1 MGDSI
6 GVTHGRG
13 MFPPLFSAYGRKDNA
28 MSKEIQ
34 IFANDQFG
42 EVRTLTKDGEPWF
55 VGKDVAEILGYS
67 NPRDA
72 LAKRVDD
79 EDKGVAKC
87 DTLGGAQELTIINE
101 SGLYSLI
108 LSSKLSMARAF
119 KRWVT
124 SEVLPAI
131 RKHGEY
137 TAPKV
142 SQKRLGEVN
151 SAARIIRQ
159 TLKEAGMAPQFVA
172 VAMKSLYAPVGVE
185 IPLEGVTLNKQLFD
199 ATAIAKQLG
208 VLSRSANR
216 THTQS
221 LRSSRRWT
229 CCRRK
234 KSLPRSRAQSAATP
248 ERMCNIRNLL
258 LPRSACGWNATSTQN
273 ALNIEA
279 RSTRCGTVQQHKY
292 PIPGSRFYQ

>member
-1 MGDSI
+1 
-6 GVTHGRG
+6 
-13 MFPPLFSAYGRKDNA
+13 

-55 VGKDVAEILGYS
+55 VGKDVAEILGYG
-67 NPRDA
+67 NTKDA
-72 LAKRVDD
+72 LLNHVDE
-79 EDKGVAKC
+79 EDRAILQKSENATFEIPNRGM
-87 DTLGGAQELTIINE
+87 TIINE

-108 LSSKLSMARAF
+108 LSSKLSTARAF

-208 VLSRSANR
+208 VLSRSGKPHA
-216 THTQS
+216 HAISAIIAQVDVLPEEKELAPFQS
-221 LRSSRRWT
+221 TVSGHAGTNVQYTKSVVAKVSLWLERHDYPESFEYRGKKYTLRYSN
-229 CCRRK
+229 
-234 KSLPRSRAQSAATP
+234 AA
-248 ERMCNIRNLL
+248 
-258 LPRSACGWNATSTQN
+258 
-273 ALNIEA
+273 
-279 RSTRCGTVQQHKY
+279 
-292 PIPGSRFYQ
+292 

>member
-1 MGDSI
+1 
-6 GVTHGRG
+6 
-13 MFPPLFSAYGRKDNA
+13 

-55 VGKDVAEILGYS
+55 VGKDVAEILGYG
-67 NPRDA
+67 NTKDA
-72 LAKRVDD
+72 LLNHVDE
-79 EDKGVAKC
+79 EDRAILQKSENATFEIPNRGM
-87 DTLGGAQELTIINE
+87 TIINE

-108 LSSKLSMARAF
+108 LSSKLPTARAF

-208 VLSRSANR
+208 VLSRSGKPHA
-216 THTQS
+216 HAISAIIAQVDV
-221 LRSSRRWT
+221 
-229 CCRRK
+229 
-234 KSLPRSRAQSAATP
+234 LPEEKELAPFQSAGSGHAGTNVQYTKSVVAKVSLWLERHDYP
-248 ERMCNIRNLL
+248 ESFEYQGKKYTLRY
-258 LPRSACGWNATSTQN
+258 SNA
-273 ALNIEA
+273 A
-279 RSTRCGTVQQHKY
+279 
-292 PIPGSRFYQ
+292 

>member
-1 MGDSI
+1 M
-6 GVTHGRG
+6 R
-13 MFPPLFSAYGRKDNA
+13 
-28 MSKEIQ
+28 KEIQ

-55 VGKDVAEILGYS
+55 VGKDVAQALGYGEGKS
-67 NPRDA
+67 
-72 LAKRVDD
+72 LANAVANHVDD
-79 EDKGVAKC
+79 EDKGV
-87 DTLGGAQELTIINE
+87 TEMMTPGGKQNMVIINE

-108 LSSKLSMARAF
+108 LSSKLPTARAF

-199 ATAIAKQLG
+199 ATAIARQLG
-208 VLSRSANR
+208 VLSRSGKPHA
-216 THTQS
+216 HAISAILAQVDV
-221 LRSSRRWT
+221 
-229 CCRRK
+229 
-234 KSLPRSRAQSAATP
+234 LPEEKELAPFQSAVSGHAGTNVQYTKSVVAKVSLWLERRDYP
-248 ERMCNIRNLL
+248 ESFEYRGKKYTLRY
-258 LPRSACGWNATSTQN
+258 SAA
-273 ALNIEA
+273 A
-279 RSTRCGTVQQHKY
+279 
-292 PIPGSRFYQ
+292 

>member
-1 MGDSI
+1 
-6 GVTHGRG
+6 
-13 MFPPLFSAYGRKDNA
+13 
-28 MSKEIQ
+28 MSNEIQ

-55 VGKDVAEILGYS
+55 VGKDVAEILGYANS
-67 NPRDA
+67 RKAIADHVDA
-72 LAKRVDD
+72 
-79 EDKGVAKC
+79 EDKTDGV
-87 DTLGGAQELTIINE
+87 TIRDSIGRDQTPVLINE

-108 LSSKLSMARAF
+108 LSSKLPTARTF

-208 VLSRSANR
+208 VLSRSGKPHA
-216 THTQS
+216 HAISAIIAQVDV
-221 LRSSRRWT
+221 
-229 CCRRK
+229 
-234 KSLPRSRAQSAATP
+234 LPEEKELAPFQSAVSGHAGTNVQYTKSVVAKVRLWL
-248 ERMCNIRNLL
+248 ERHEYPDCFEYRGKKYTL
-258 LPRSACGWNATSTQN
+258 RYSAA
-273 ALNIEA
+273 A
-279 RSTRCGTVQQHKY
+279 
-292 PIPGSRFYQ
+292 

>member
-1 MGDSI
+1 
-6 GVTHGRG
+6 
-13 MFPPLFSAYGRKDNA
+13 

-55 VGKDVAEILGYS
+55 VGKDVADILGYS
-67 NPRDA
+67 DTAQAVR
-72 LAKRVDD
+72 KHIDD
-79 EDKGVAKC
+79 EDKGVVEM
-87 DTLGGAQELTIINE
+87 TTPGGKQNMVIINE

-108 LSSKLSMARAF
+108 LSSKLPAARAF

-199 ATAIAKQLG
+199 ATAIAKKVG
-208 VLSRSANR
+208 VMSRSGKPHAHANLRDHRAGGR
-216 THTQS
+216 TA
-221 LRSSRRWT
+221 RG
-229 CCRRK
+229 K
-234 KSLPRSRAQSAATP
+234 RACAVP
-248 ERMCNIRNLL
+248 ERRQRPRRNERAVHEVGRCQGQPVAGAPR
-258 LPRSACGWNATSTQN
+258 LPG
-273 ALNIEA
+273 
-279 RSTRCGTVQQHKY
+279 K
-292 PIPGSRFYQ
+292 F

>member
-1 MGDSI
+1 
-6 GVTHGRG
+6 
-13 MFPPLFSAYGRKDNA
+13 

-42 EVRTLTKDGEPWF
+42 EVRTLTKDGKVLF
-55 VGKDVAEILGYS
+55 CASDVAKALGYARP
-67 NPRDA
+67 NDA
-72 LAKRVDD
+72 VSQHCRATVKHSTPISGKMQD
-79 EDKGVAKC
+79 
-87 DTLGGAQELTIINE
+87 INFIPE
-101 SGLYSLI
+101 GDVYRLI
-108 LSSKLSMARAF
+108 VRSKLPTAERF
-119 KRWVT
+119 ERWVFD
-124 SEVLPAI
+124 EVLPGI

-208 VLSRSANR
+208 VLSRSGKPHA
-216 THTQS
+216 HAISAILAQVDV
-221 LRSSRRWT
+221 
-229 CCRRK
+229 
-234 KSLPRSRAQSAATP
+234 LPEEKELAPFQSAVSGHAGTNVQYTKSVVAKVSLWLERHDYP
-248 ERMCNIRNLL
+248 ESFAYRGKKYTLRY
-258 LPRSACGWNATSTQN
+258 SAA
-273 ALNIEA
+273 A
-279 RSTRCGTVQQHKY
+279 
-292 PIPGSRFYQ
+292 

>member
-1 MGDSI
+1 
-6 GVTHGRG
+6 
-13 MFPPLFSAYGRKDNA
+13 
-28 MSKEIQ
+28 MSNEIQ

-55 VGKDVAEILGYS
+55 VGKDVAEILGYANS
-67 NPRDA
+67 RKAIADHVDA
-72 LAKRVDD
+72 
-79 EDKGVAKC
+79 EDKTDGV
-87 DTLGGAQELTIINE
+87 TIRDSIGRDQTPVLINE

-108 LSSKLSMARAF
+108 LSSKLPTARAF

-137 TAPKV
+137 AVPKV

-208 VLSRSANR
+208 VLSRSGRPHA
-216 THTQS
+216 HAISAIIAQVDV
-221 LRSSRRWT
+221 
-229 CCRRK
+229 
-234 KSLPRSRAQSAATP
+234 LPEEKELAPFQSAVSGHAGTNVQYTKSVVAKVSLWLERHDYP
-248 ERMCNIRNLL
+248 ESFEYRGKKYTLRY
-258 LPRSACGWNATSTQN
+258 SAA
-273 ALNIEA
+273 A
-279 RSTRCGTVQQHKY
+279 
-292 PIPGSRFYQ
+292 